1 MTGES
6 RMNTHVVSAMGNLP
20 RGAVIS
26 IGIFDGVHVG
36 HRTLLA
42 QQQHIAADAD
52 APTAIVTFFPPAR
65 TVFTGAKY
73 LTNEQEK
80 VAALS
85 AFSPAAIAM
94 VPFTT
99 EYTNTPKEA
108 FIAELNSIAPAAI
121 IVGPD
126 FRFGHNRAGGLDD
139 LRAVCRDVV
148 VQPLIK
154 TGGEVISSTAIR
166 DALQT
171 GDIRTA
177 NGYLGR
183 VYTATGTVVE
193 GERRGRTI
201 GFPTANFAIPEGKAL
216 PLGVLVVRSNIAGKA
231 VYGIANVGPRP
242 TFPDGA
248 PSLEVH
254 YLDFTGN
261 VYGEELTVEF
271 LHFIRAQQRFTG
283 LEGLTAQLEQDRLA
297 ARAVITEQFT

>member
-1 MTGES
+1 MTGEPQMS
-6 RMNTHVVSAMGNLP
+6 THIVSAMGDLP

-36 HRTLLA
+36 HQTLLTE
-42 QQQHIAADAD
+42 QQHIATDARV
-52 APTAIVTFFPPAR
+52 PSAIVTFFPPAR

-73 LTNEQEK
+73 LTNEHEK
-80 VAALS
+80 VAALQ
-85 AFSPAAIAM
+85 AFNPAAIAV

-99 EYTNTPKEA
+99 EYTETPKEE
-108 FIAELNSIAPAAI
+108 FIAELKSIAPAAI

-126 FRFGHNRAGGLDD
+126 FRFGNQRAGGLND
-139 LRAVCRDVV
+139 LRTVCRDLV
-148 VQPLIK
+148 VQPLVK

-166 DALQT
+166 EALEV

-183 VYTATGTVVE
+183 AYSATGTVVE

-216 PLGVLVVRSNIAGKA
+216 PLGVLVVRSVIDGNT

-248 PSLEVH
+248 PSLEVF
-254 YLDFTGN
+254 YFDFAGDL
-261 VYGEELTVEF
+261 YGAELTVEF

-297 ARAVITEQFT
+297 AKPVITEQYA

>member
-1 MTGES
+1 MS
-6 RMNTHVVSAMGNLP
+6 THVVSAMGNLP

-36 HRTLLA
+36 HQTLLA
-42 QQQHIAADAD
+42 EQQQIAADAKVPS
-52 APTAIVTFFPPAR
+52 AVVTFFPPAR

-73 LTNEQEK
+73 LSNEHEK
-80 VAALS
+80 IAALRE
-85 AFSPAAIAM
+85 FSPAAIAM

-99 EYTNTPKEA
+99 EYTETPKEV
-108 FIAELNSIAPAAI
+108 FIAELRSIAPAAI

-126 FRFGHNRAGGLDD
+126 FRFGNQREGGLDD
-139 LRAVCRDVV
+139 LRTVCRDLV
-148 VQPLIK
+148 VQPLVK

-166 DALQT
+166 EALQVS
-171 GDIRTA
+171 DIRTA

-183 VYTATGTVVE
+183 TYTATGTIVE

-201 GFPTANFAIPEGKAL
+201 GFPTANFDIPEGKAL
-216 PLGVLVVRSNIAGKA
+216 PLGVLVVRSVIAGNT

-248 PSLEVH
+248 PSLEVF
-254 YLDFTGN
+254 YFDFEGN
-261 VYGEELTVEF
+261 LYGQELTVEF

-297 ARAVITEQFT
+297 AKAVITEQFT